1 MQDQNTK
8 LFNFTLEIDKLKE
21 EKEILNEKVKSLE
34 LQLFKSES
42 NLQGLKSAQSKLSAV
57 PLRSRDPPRNDQLS
71 LTKELLMSPSTASP
85 LSCPPSPTNM
95 PRSRSQLNLQL
106 RRVSEN
112 QAAVH
117 VQHESLNSTY

>member
-21 EKEILNEKVKSLE
+21 EKEILSEKVKSLE

-42 NLQGLKSAQSKLSAV
+42 NLQGLKSAQFKLSPV
-57 PLRSRDPPRNDQLS
+57 LLRSRDLPRNDQLS
-71 LTKELLMSPSTASP
+71 LTKELLMPSSP
-85 LSCPPSPTNM
+85 LSCSHSPIM
-95 PRSRSQLNLQL
+95 LRSRSQSLVPQL
-106 RRVSEN
+106 KRVSEN